1 MVNKKIPLRRC
12 VVTNTT
18 YPKKE
23 LIRIVK
29 NKDGN
34 VFIDLTSKANGR
46 GAYLK
51 LSEEV
56 VLLAQKKGSLKRA
69 LGCEIPEEIYKEL
82 LDLARK
88 N

>member
-12 VVTNTT
+12 VVTNMS

-23 LIRIVK
+23 LTRIVK
-29 NKDGN
+29 DKDGK

-46 GAYLK
+46 GAYIK
-51 LSEEV
+51 LSQEV
-56 VLLAQKKGSLKRA
+56 VLEAQKKGSLKKA
-69 LGCEIPEEIYKEL
+69 LGCEIPSEIYEEL